1 MLYACTSPSC
11 SRIFHACACGLD
23 LVWLHLMPMR
33 PCLDVTI
40 WEASLDVGLLCTYPS
55 LSALCNAML
64 TMFAYATCWLSM
76 HLYTLAHMSM
86 YESCLLVCCP
96 CFNTMKLWTSI
107 KTYICPSWTPPFVC
121 FLACFLA
128 FLFLCLPCLSCL
140 SALCLFHM
148 PFASFPSIAYLLV
161 SCLCL
166 CMYTYGAKTHGDRAQ
181 SPKCKQNGRRCK
193 HVDIS
198 QATMFSRFRGLSY
211 PIWLCT
217 LLNLL
222 PSSLLSFLDGLY

>member
-128 FLFLCLPCLSCL
+128 FLFLCFPCLSCL

-148 PFASFPSIAYLLV
+148 PF
-161 SCLCL
+161 
-166 CMYTYGAKTHGDRAQ
+166 
-181 SPKCKQNGRRCK
+181 PKCKQNRRRCE

-198 QATMFSRFRGLSY
+198 QPTMFSRFRGLSY